1 MKKFGALFLVVFF
14 LMIGCSN
21 SGKGALGLG
30 KDGKMVA
37 KVGDKVIY
45 DKQIEKFLS
54 NLPPQVTAHYGA
66 ARIRREITDGF
77 VNMEMLAWEARKRG
91 IDKRDDVK
99 FRMDMLIDQTLA
111 REIEEELRKGITVS
125 DADMKKYYDEHQ
137 DRYGAR
143 SRIFAH
149 QIMLTSEADAKVTLD
164 KIKKGGDFAALAK
177 QYSKDPVSAPKGGDI
192 GLVTPGKL
200 EPVLD
205 KAAFNLKE
213 GEVSPVIKAA
223 NGYYILKADK
233 VVSEKE
239 RPYDQVKPSI
249 ENLMKREK
257 VNKAIDDLKNEIKK
271 KAKVEVNEQYF
282 AQFKDTV
289 PQEKPQL
296 SPGAGPTAGPAEK

>member
-1 MKKFGALFLVVFF
+1 MLLCLNWLYNSTQKTLCQVVYNR
-14 LMIGCSN
+14 LL
-21 SGKGALGLG
+21 K
-30 KDGKMVA
+30 
-37 KVGDKVIY
+37 
-45 DKQIEKFLS
+45 
-54 NLPPQVTAHYGA
+54 
-66 ARIRREITDGF
+66 
-77 VNMEMLAWEARKRG
+77 
-91 IDKRDDVK
+91 
-99 FRMDMLIDQTLA
+99 
-111 REIEEELRKGITVS
+111 
-125 DADMKKYYDEHQ
+125 
-137 DRYGAR
+137 
-143 SRIFAH
+143 
-149 QIMLTSEADAKVTLD
+149 
-164 KIKKGGDFAALAK
+164 KKGGDFAALAK

-192 GLVTPGKL
+192 GLITPGKL

-213 GEVSPVIKAA
+213 GEVSSVVKAA

-239 RPYDQVKPSI
+239 KPYDQVKPSI

-296 SPGAGPTAGPAEK
+296 SPGAGPTAGPAK